1 MNTDAGMAGEAI
13 SVMNVYHSLAASTEH
28 ARFHGSATVSKAGVD
43 SSAIKVCYSTHQ
55 RYVFYFLPLVNRCML
70 APICSV
76 YSV

>member
-55 RYVFYFLPLVNRCML
+55 RYVFLLSSFGQPLYASSHLQCL
-70 APICSV
+70 
-76 YSV
+76 